1 MVEDSIDIFCF
12 AVKKSLFELFRE
24 GGEDLIGWSKRF
36 DESLGRWGGIQFLR
50 EVPDMMV
57 SGYRFAAAW
66 TVRFLAR
73 RLSCAA
79 P

>member
-24 GGEDLIGWSKRF
+24 GGEDVIGWSKRF

-50 EVPDMMV
+50 ER
-57 SGYRFAAAW
+57 SR
-66 TVRFLAR
+66 T
-73 RLSCAA
+73 
-79 P
+79 